1 MLWSRVE
8 RDLGDDQ
15 SIHQSLLAFFSELT
29 LIGTALLPHGEW
41 SQLDAHVALR
51 TSVIG
56 HHILFHRPFRIDDWL
71 LVAQS
76 SPVASDGSAYG
87 SGHVYDVDGA
97 LVASFAQQS
106 MIRVAEGS

>member
-1 MLWSRVE
+1 MRVAE

-15 SIHQSLLAFFSELT
+15 SIHQALLAFCSELT

-56 HHILFHRPFRIDDWL
+56 HHVLFHRPFRIDEWL
-71 LVAQS
+71 LDLADEPGRQRRLGLRDAATCTTSTARS
-76 SPVASDGSAYG
+76 SPASPS
-87 SGHVYDVDGA
+87 S
-97 LVASFAQQS
+97 
-106 MIRVAEGS
+106 R